1 MDLHAQKKEIRDK
14 FLTKR
19 EELKK
24 NFTRENKKQL
34 ISNVFKLANN
44 FNYDS
49 VAGYFPIGSEID
61 CLEILEK
68 FNYNS
73 IITALPFVKEDKN
86 IEFRI
91 WNKSEVLEDGLF
103 KIPVPKKRIIVI
115 PDIIIIPLISFDK
128 TGSRIGFGSGIY
140 DRSLPSFPKSKKI
153 GLAFSGQLNKRVI
166 PIGEFDQKLDA
177 VATEK
182 DILFFK

>member
-34 ISNVFKLANN
+34 ISNFFKLANN

-49 VAGYFPIGSEID
+49 VAGYYPIGSEID

-68 FNYNS
+68 RAVRKTS
-73 IITALPFVKEDKN
+73 ALYFLVLVSVRFEWTFYRN
-86 IEFRI
+86 T
-91 WNKSEVLEDGLF
+91 EVILS
-103 KIPVPKKRIIVI
+103 
-115 PDIIIIPLISFDK
+115 LIH
-128 TGSRIGFGSGIY
+128 I
-140 DRSLPSFPKSKKI
+140 
-153 GLAFSGQLNKRVI
+153 
-166 PIGEFDQKLDA
+166 
-177 VATEK
+177 
-182 DILFFK
+182 

>member
-49 VAGYFPIGSEID
+49 VAGYYPIGSEID
-61 CLEILEK
+61 CLEILENFQK
-68 FNYNS
+68 KGIHTS
-73 IITALPFVKEDKN
+73 LPFVKNDKF
-86 IEFRI
+86 IEFREWRKQDI
-91 WNKSEVLEDGLF
+91 LIEDIF
-103 KIPVPKKRIIVI
+103 NIPAPKKRSIVI
-115 PDIIIIPLISFDK
+115 PDLIIIPLVSFDK
-128 TGSRIGFGSGIY
+128 MGFRLGFGSGIY
-140 DRSLPSFPKSKKI
+140 DRSLPNFPKSKKI
-153 GLAFSGQLNKRVI
+153 GLAFSGQLNKRELPVS
-166 PIGEFDQKLDA
+166 EFDYKLDA
-177 VATEK
+177 VVTEE
-182 DILFFK
+182 DIFIF